1 MHRNVTSRRVRDHSA
16 GTVIVCANT
25 APSEGAPA
33 RCACVAAADSVPLRQ
48 AGSGYRWIQRP
59 DATALSC
66 SFRISGWR
74 AAEMPKLWGY
84 HLHYFDYLLWPSY
97 SFAGKTE
104 LFDDWIV
111 RVPPSQGD
119 G

>member
-1 MHRNVTSRRVRDHSA
+1 MFLNQARVFDPQ
-16 GTVIVCANT
+16 
-25 APSEGAPA
+25 AP
-33 RCACVAAADSVPLRQ
+33 D
-48 AGSGYRWIQRP
+48 
-59 DATALSC
+59 
-66 SFRISGWR
+66 WR